1 VPVRGKMGMK
11 RTASVLTL
19 ILALL
24 ILLAAGVQTV
34 KAQYTPGGQ
43 GFPLASPISIT
54 SPSNSTYSS
63 NLLTLSVTFKFL
75 LSPSYANVNYSV
87 DGKNNVTIPLTGIQ
101 DPREVTRT
109 YANGTTITV
118 NSTLFVPFII
128 TGGVTLPELTE
139 GSHNITVYAKY
150 QANNDIGLDNS
161 TVYFTISTNLEQK
174 IPEFPSW
181 IILPLLLM
189 TSLVAIIVKKRLPK
203 EFHKNTKR

>member
-101 DPREVTRT
+101 EPMEVTRT
-109 YANGTTITV
+109 YANGTTVTV

-161 TVYFTISTNLEQK
+161 TVYFTISTNSEQQ

-181 IILPLLLM
+181 TIMPLF
-189 TSLVAIIVKKRLPK
+189 VATTFSAVMVYRRLTKKASK
-203 EFHKNTKR
+203 S

>member
-1 VPVRGKMGMK
+1 MPVRGKIGMK

-34 KAQYTPGGQ
+34 KAQYTPSGQ

-101 DPREVTRT
+101 EPREVTRT
-109 YANGTTITV
+109 YANGTTIIV

-139 GSHNITVYAKY
+139 GPHNITVYARY

-161 TVYFTISTNLEQK
+161 TVYFTISTNSEQK

-181 IILPLLLM
+181 IIMPLF
-189 TSLVAIIVKKRLPK
+189 VAATFSAVMVYRRLTKKASK
-203 EFHKNTKR
+203 S